1 MRAPGFAFILA
12 GGVGSRLCLLGER
25 RAKPAVPFA
34 GKYRI
39 IDFTLSNCVNS
50 GIYDIGV
57 LTQYRPTSLNRH
69 IGTGRPWD
77 LDRSRGG
84 IQILQPALGSVESD
98 WYRGT
103 ADAIY
108 QNLVHLRRRRAEQV
122 LVLSG
127 DHVYKMDYNALYDF
141 HLGSG
146 AGCTVAVTEVPEA
159 SVHAFGILETNGDG
173 RVIGFQEKPRHS
185 QSRLASMGVYL
196 FDRASLVRWLT
207 EDAGMADSTHDFGK
221 DVLPRL
227 VARREAVY
235 AFRFADY
242 WQDVGTLDSYYEAN
256 LAFLSGRPPLDLAD
270 PEWVIHTQ
278 SADRPPVRF
287 ERGGSAG
294 GSLVANGCRIAGEV
308 ARSVLFPGVTVARGA
323 RVHDSIVMHDT
334 VIGKDASLSRAIV
347 DKQVH
352 VGEGARVGVGED
364 LQPNR
369 ACPQHLSSGLS
380 LIGKG
385 AQLPAGVTIGR
396 NARIGA
402 QVSESDFEGDV
413 PSGGVVNGPDSMH

>member
-1 MRAPGFAFILA
+1 VRTPGFAFVLA

-50 GIYDIGV
+50 GIYDVGV

-77 LDRSRGG
+77 LDRTRGG
-84 IQILQPALGSVESD
+84 VQILQPALGSVESD

-108 QNLVHLRRRRAEQV
+108 QNLIHLRRRRAEQV

-127 DHVYKMDYNALYDF
+127 DHVYKMDYNVLYEF
-141 HLGSG
+141 HLASG

-159 SVHAFGILETNGDG
+159 SVQSFGILETNGDG
-173 RVIGFQEKPRHS
+173 RVIGFEEKPRHAR
-185 QSRLASMGVYL
+185 SRLASMGVYL
-196 FDRASLVRWLT
+196 FDRSSLIRWLT
-207 EDAGMADSTHDFGK
+207 EDAALADSSHDFGK

-227 VARREAVY
+227 VRRGEAVY
-235 AFRFADY
+235 ACRFGGY

-256 LAFLSGRPPLDLAD
+256 LAFLTDGPPLDLAD
-270 PEWVIHTQ
+270 SDWVIHTQ
-278 SADRPPVRF
+278 SADRPPVRI
-287 ERGGSAG
+287 ERGGLAEK
-294 GSLVANGCRIAGEV
+294 SLVANGCRVAGEV
-308 ARSVLFPGVTVARGA
+308 VRSVLFPGVSVARGA
-323 RVHDSIVMHDT
+323 RVSDSIVMHDS
-334 VIGKDASLSRAIV
+334 VIGRGAALDRAIV

-352 VGEGARVGVGED
+352 VAEGAKVGWGEANV
-364 LQPNR
+364 PNR
-369 ACPQHLSSGLS
+369 ACPQHLSSGIA

-385 AQLPAGVTIGR
+385 AQLPTGVRIGR

-402 QVSESDFEGDV
+402 RVTELDFDGDV
-413 PSGGVVNGPDSMH
+413 PSGGVVNGPDAMH